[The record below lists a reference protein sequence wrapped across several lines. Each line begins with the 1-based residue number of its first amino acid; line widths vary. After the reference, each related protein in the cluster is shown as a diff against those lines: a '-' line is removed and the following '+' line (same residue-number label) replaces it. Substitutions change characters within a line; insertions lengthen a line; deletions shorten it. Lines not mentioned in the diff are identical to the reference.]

1 MDKNLRKHVNV
12 LVVGLVFI
20 VLSTII
26 SSVYGGLA
34 TLLIF
39 TQVVQGSALSLVF
52 LLALTAGGVYMIG
65 WLVLWVAAK
74 FKRG

>member
-1 MDKNLRKHVNV
+1 MDKKLRKHVNI

-39 TQVVQGSALSLVF
+39 TQVVQGSALNLILFLV
-52 LLALTAGGVYMIG
+52 LIVGGVYMTG

-74 FKRG
+74 FKRT